1 MRTAVRWLAAAA
13 CWMAIGWAAP
23 PLTTIQDV
31 LYKADGTPFNG
42 TLMIEWRSFEA
53 ADASTIATHS
63 LTVPI
68 VNGVLRVQ
76 LVPTTNASPGTYY
89 AVRYNS
95 DGKIQFQETW
105 SVPPS
110 SATLRLRDVRV
121 TATSGAVT
129 LPPPE
134 MLPIQQ
140 SDVVGLVE
148 ELAMRPVKGA
158 GYAPSRVVFADAD
171 GALQAVAGN
180 LSDCVRVDG
189 TAGPCGEPASYGPV
203 FTDGETPAGLINGSN
218 AVFTLADAPSPET
231 SLSLYRNG
239 LLQKQGVD
247 YVISGNTITF
257 APGSIPQEGDVL
269 LASYRVG
276 DASAPVFDPQLGIG
290 VVSDVNVAEAAGI
303 RESKL
308 ALNYPT
314 HSNAN
319 DPTAQQKAALAGTFG
334 TPSATNR
341 YVTDQDPR
349 LSDARTPT
357 AHGLLSTIHA
367 DTAAAAPSRGDLIV
381 AQGSSP
387 TVWTRLPIGPPN
399 RCLMS
404 NGSDAVWN
412 TCLYTGFTAGAVPFA
427 DASGNLAQNTARLMW
442 DNTNRK
448 LSVGNNTGGATL
460 YVYDSYPAMG
470 VTSLTV
476 RAGQGQGAEPLQRWL
491 DASGSEL
498 AKIDAAGRFSGVS
511 FRGATSA
518 SRAAWQDTGSTADPD
533 TASDGDFWY
542 HSGIQARK
550 TVEAGQKH
558 TLPQVICASEGA
570 STSASGLTRLGSCTI
585 PGGLLKPGDRVE
597 IKFDYAHSGTL
608 TGFSFE
614 VRWGGSTLVSRS
626 GAAGETM
633 VTGRGEAAIYSGGT
647 QLSAQSWG
655 SQLTF
660 QAAVGV
666 APDSLSTPLTIDFLG
681 KMNGPTAE
689 TVSLRNFSVVR
700 LPAQQNP

>member
-95 DGKIQFQETW
+95 DGKIRFQETW

-412 TCLYTGFTAGAVPFA
+412 TCLYTGFTAGAVPFV

-460 YVYDSYPAMG
+460 
-470 VTSLTV
+470 
-476 RAGQGQGAEPLQRWL
+476 
-491 DASGSEL
+491 
-498 AKIDAAGRFSGVS
+498 
-511 FRGATSA
+511 
-518 SRAAWQDTGSTADPD
+518 
-533 TASDGDFWY
+533 
-542 HSGIQARK
+542 
-550 TVEAGQKH
+550 
-558 TLPQVICASEGA
+558 
-570 STSASGLTRLGSCTI
+570 
-585 PGGLLKPGDRVE
+585 
-597 IKFDYAHSGTL
+597 
-608 TGFSFE
+608 
-614 VRWGGSTLVSRS
+614 
-626 GAAGETM
+626 
-633 VTGRGEAAIYSGGT
+633 
-647 QLSAQSWG
+647 
-655 SQLTF
+655 
-660 QAAVGV
+660 
-666 APDSLSTPLTIDFLG
+666 
-681 KMNGPTAE
+681 
-689 TVSLRNFSVVR
+689 
-700 LPAQQNP
+700 